1 MLNYVD
7 LILVSIL
14 LLALYQGYRRGFI
27 LGLLDLF
34 AIAVSLF
41 AAFYFYLYIATF
53 IDDNL
58 FKIEERLLFPLS
70 FFISLIIIRLI
81 IGTAILG
88 LYKMISNKI
97 HQSTLNRA
105 MGLLPGLVKGL
116 FLTALFSIIFLF
128 VPFWPELPKKA
139 RESYFANNLSQ
150 EVETIDHK
158 IAPDISEQVNQSI
171 SKLTIEPESDKTIY
185 LNFKVAHPV
194 PNEQME
200 NHMLVL
206 VNEERKKAGLKP
218 LEKDIAMR
226 IVARL
231 HSKDMFQK
239 GYFSHINLD
248 NKSPFDRMRAHGII
262 YRAAG
267 ENLAL
272 SQTVEIAHLG
282 LMNSPGHRA
291 NILNPKFNRVGI
303 GIMDGGIYGIMITQN
318 FRN

>member
-185 LNFKVAHPV
+185 LNFKVANPV

-303 GIMDGGIYGIMITQN
+303 GIMDGGIYGIMVTQN